1 MHYEWLI
8 CAVAMLA
15 AILTFFS
22 GFGLG
27 TILLPV
33 FSLFFPVNLAIGM
46 TAIVHLCN
54 NIFKFVILKKHI
66 DWSIVKS
73 FGIPSTIA
81 AILGAF
87 LLSKIG
93 DLESVFTYRY
103 NHKIYEVIPVKLT
116 IGLVLIL
123 FALYEIIP
131 SINKKQFDKKFLSI
145 GGLLSGFFGGLSGH
159 QGALRSA
166 FLGKLG
172 LAKESFIAT
181 GVMIA
186 CLIDVS
192 RIGVYANLFDRR
204 ALENNVWLMIS
215 AILFSFLGSI
225 IGNAFLK
232 KLTIALV
239 QKFVAI
245 ALIIFG
251 FLLSSG
257 IV

>member
-1 MHYEWLI
+1 MQYEWLI
-8 CAVAMLA
+8 CLVSMLA
-15 AILTFFS
+15 SILTFFS

-33 FSLFFPVNLAIGM
+33 FSIFFPVNVAVGM

-54 NIFKFVILKKHI
+54 NLFKLFMLKKHI
-66 DWSIVKS
+66 NWSIVNL

-87 LLSKIG
+87 ILSKVG
-93 DLESVFTYRY
+93 DLKSLFSYSFY
-103 NHKIYEVIPVKLT
+103 NRNYEVIPVKFI
-116 IGLVLIL
+116 IGMVLIF

-131 SINKKQFDKKFLSI
+131 SFNKRQFDKKYLAF

-166 FLGKLG
+166 FLGKLD
-172 LAKESFIAT
+172 LSKESFIAT

-192 RIGVYANLFDRR
+192 RIGVYANLFDLR
-204 ALENNVWLMIS
+204 ALENNAWLILS
-215 AILFSFLGSI
+215 AILFSYIGSF
-225 IGNAFLK
+225 IGNTFLK
-232 KLTIALV
+232 KLTIEIV

-245 ALIIFG
+245 ALILFG
-251 FLLSSG
+251 FLMMSG
-257 IV
+257 LI